1 MNSSI
6 KRSPYLSS
14 LNKDREKELF
24 KIRASDR
31 IVKGILRKLVKEE
44 NEVVESIRVDY
55 RQTGIYE
62 AYLRGI
68 PVEEIAHYGDFSVG
82 YVERC
87 IEYKKME
94 DYSRRTGNAIIIRWP
109 EE

>member
-1 MNSSI
+1 MSSFI
-6 KRSPYLSS
+6 KSSPYISS

-24 KIRASDR
+24 KIRAGDR
-31 IVKGILRKLVKEE
+31 IARSIIGKLIKQRDEI
-44 NEVVESIRVDY
+44 VESITTDY

-62 AYLRGI
+62 AHLRGI
-68 PVEEIAHYGDFSVG
+68 PTEEIAFYGDFSVG

-87 IEYKKME
+87 IRYKELE
-94 DYSRRTGNAIIIRWP
+94 DYSRRTGNAIIIQLP